1 MFPCPRPPTSIAT
14 QEHDWVTIFHQ
25 DLVNPSLSSDLS
37 ATLPHRKDSNQ
48 NSTEGKVNVTT
59 ASEQSDRIATL
70 DGLRAMA
77 ILLVIGSHAMDHE
90 KYADLARGGI
100 AGVMI
105 FFALSGYLITTRLL
119 SEYKKAGRIDLRNF
133 YLRRA
138 FRILPPAVT
147 FLSVVWIL
155 SSLGIVECD
164 GRSLLSALFF
174 YANYVNLSDMA
185 WRVGHFWSLSVEEHF
200 YLIWPCLLI
209 AFGVMQGWRTAAS
222 LAIAIC
228 LWRAADTHYH
238 IAATAFGAPYLEGL
252 GLRTDLLADTL
263 LWGCCL
269 AFCRFSLGPVISTC
283 IVLMSFVSL
292 VCFYGGL
299 TDLVIAHNHIE
310 LFIHILPTI
319 LLGALV
325 SCPKGAIAWFLD
337 SPQMR
342 FIGKLSYSL
351 YIWQQ
356 LFLGGHGPRL
366 PLPIALAA
374 AFVCAYLSY
383 RFVEQPCIRMGKQF
397 TTATRRPVLTKGV
410 PLPDSE

>member
-1 MFPCPRPPTSIAT
+1 
-14 QEHDWVTIFHQ
+14 VT
-25 DLVNPSLSSDLS
+25 
-37 ATLPHRKDSNQ
+37 
-48 NSTEGKVNVTT
+48 VTT
-59 ASEQSDRIATL
+59 ASKQSDRIPTL
-70 DGLRAMA
+70 DGLRAVA

-90 KYADLARGGI
+90 KYAVLAQGGI

-119 SEYKKAGRIDLRNF
+119 SEYENAGRIDLRNF

-138 FRILPPAVT
+138 FRILPSAIT

-155 SSLGIVECD
+155 SRLGIVECD

-174 YANYVNLSDMA
+174 YSNYVNLREMA

-209 AFGVMQGWRTAAS
+209 VFGVMQGWRTAAS
-222 LAIAIC
+222 FAIAIC
-228 LWRAADTHYH
+228 LWRIGDTHYQ
-238 IAATAFGAPYLEGL
+238 IVARVFSEPYLEGL
-252 GLRTDLLADTL
+252 GLRTDLVADTM

-269 AFCRFSLGPVISTC
+269 AFCRFSIGPVISTC
-283 IVLMSFVSL
+283 VVLISLVSL
-292 VCFYGGL
+292 VCFYSGL
-299 TDLVIAHNHIE
+299 TDLVVARSHIE

-325 SCPKGAIAWFLD
+325 SCPKSAIAWFLD

-366 PLPIALAA
+366 PLPIGLAA

-383 RFVEQPCIRMGKQF
+383 RFVEQPCIRTGKRF
-397 TTATRRPVLTKGV
+397 VATRRPELTRGV